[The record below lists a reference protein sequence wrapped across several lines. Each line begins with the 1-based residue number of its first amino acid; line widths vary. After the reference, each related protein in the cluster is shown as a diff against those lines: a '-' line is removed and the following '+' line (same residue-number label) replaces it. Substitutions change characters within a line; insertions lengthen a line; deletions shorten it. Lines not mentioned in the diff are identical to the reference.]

1 MLRNWTWDTIG
12 ACVKTAV
19 FYMMGDSVAGPQ
31 FIGRAVVYCGDSW
44 AAHRLAYA
52 AVFRSMALTAVVMLL
67 TGCGIFG
74 RGEPTRT
81 PVPTF
86 TPTPILVVV
95 PAGSEPAAAETAVAA
110 SPAEPVAPPP
120 TATPQSPPTA
130 TPEPPTSTPTIT
142 PTVTPTYTPEPT
154 ATPTIEPTPTPPPEY
169 RFDLE
174 AAQKFPTESLAPNV
188 VRIYAYIYSPTE
200 FGLEG
205 YSLSVRHNGAELAVD
220 QESTGGL
227 PRVTRDAPGPYSR
240 FTNLTAIFVETQAGD
255 WVVQLVDADGNPAG
269 PPATFQLS
277 SEENTRELYV
287 RYRLEGG

>member
-1 MLRNWTWDTIG
+1 
-12 ACVKTAV
+12 
-19 FYMMGDSVAGPQ
+19 MMGDSVADSQ
-31 FIGRAVVYCGDSW
+31 SIRWRKVLCGVSW
-44 AAHRLAYA
+44 AAHRLTKA
-52 AVFRSMALTAVVMLL
+52 AVCRLVAVTTAVTLL
-67 TGCGIFG
+67 TGCGVFG

-95 PAGSEPAAAETAVAA
+95 PAGSEPADAETVVAA
-110 SPAEPVAPPP
+110 VPPEPVAPPP
-120 TATPQSPPTA
+120 TDTPQPPPTA
-130 TPEPPTSTPTIT
+130 TPEPPTSTPTVPLT
-142 PTVTPTYTPEPT
+142 ATPEPT
-154 ATPTIEPTPTPPPEY
+154 ATPTIEPTPTASPDY
-169 RFDLE
+169 GFILE
-174 AAQKFPTESLAPNV
+174 TAQKFPTESLAPNV

-220 QESTGGL
+220 QQSTGGL

-255 WVVQLVDADGNPAG
+255 WVVQLADADGNPAG

-277 SEENTRELYV
+277 SDEETRELYV